1 MTAVH
6 RRTASESSPARLRS
20 PPAAPLAF
28 RVGLLAGP
36 IDWTGEAEADRLAGT
51 LGEIL
56 AAVRTA
62 VVDFQRDHPGL
73 YAEAAPTLRAVTRLA
88 QGADRIFAEQALDLG
103 YALCCASPF
112 VEAESEHEGP
122 DAPGLESGSRGR
134 LRALLARAEAGGGLT
149 RFELDGDRADP
160 VGADLA
166 AGRVV
171 LNQSDLLIAV
181 RSDGRPTGAEGLDVL
196 LRDAVQA
203 RIPVL
208 WLDPSAPSGWLLART
223 DAELER
229 APSMAGPAGV
239 CGAEAP
245 DWAGLRAL
253 VDEILDLP
261 ATMGPAT
268 HLDHPAQRE
277 SLFACYRKERRPRLN
292 LAIAWRVFRELH
304 GAHRL
309 RLPPLR
315 VPDFEQAALRDWPDA
330 RDVAGWV
337 NQQLRPHYAW
347 AGKLSGLY
355 ADVYRSSYVLAY
367 LLAALAVTLALLPGA
382 VGAYVAIPGFA
393 TVANGAE
400 LLVIGVVLLLIFG
413 ARHRRWHTRWM
424 DYRLLA
430 EMIRQLRFLI
440 PLAGNWPLPR
450 IPAHWETYG
459 NPSRTWMAWHMRG
472 IARATGLPNAR
483 LDQAYLRSCLAYV
496 QQVIAGQLAFHA
508 DTARH
513 SEAIDHS
520 LHRLA
525 LWLLVATIVC
535 IVAHLIPALHALGP
549 ILTLGCAGLPAFGA
563 ALHGI
568 KNQGEFSRIA
578 KRSQAMARQLEQ
590 LLGEIAARESQPA
603 LRSAEVTRV
612 AYDAARLMVDEVLD
626 WRVIFTDRPPVI
638 PA

>member
-1 MTAVH
+1 MTAAP
-6 RRTASESSPARLRS
+6 RRIASESPTRPRS
-20 PPAAPLAF
+20 PPSASLAF

-36 IDWTGEAEADRLAGT
+36 IEWTDGTGVDRLAGI

-62 VVDFQRDHPGL
+62 VVDFQRAHPGL
-73 YAEAAPTLRAVTRLA
+73 YAESAPTLRAVTRLA
-88 QGADRIFAEQALDLG
+88 QGADRVFGEQALDLG
-103 YALCCASPF
+103 YALCCAFPF
-112 VEAESEHEGP
+112 AQAESEGDAH
-122 DAPGLESGSRGR
+122 DAPEHQPGSLGCV
-134 LRALLARAEAGGGLT
+134 RALLVRAEACGGLT
-149 RFELDGDRADP
+149 RFELEGDRADP
-160 VGADLA
+160 AGAHLA

-181 RSDGRPTGAEGLDVL
+181 RGDGQPPGAEGLDAL
-196 LRDAVQA
+196 IHDAVQA

-208 WLDPSAPSGWLLART
+208 WLDPRAPAGWLLVRT
-223 DAELER
+223 HAELGR
-229 APSMAGPAGV
+229 VPSLAGPAGV
-239 CGAEAP
+239 CVAEAP
-245 DWAGLRAL
+245 DWTGLGAL

-261 ATMGPAT
+261 PTMGPAT
-268 HLDHPAQRE
+268 HLDHPAHRE
-277 SLFACYRKERRPRLN
+277 SLFDCYRKERRPVLN

-309 RLPPLR
+309 RVPPLR

-330 RDVAGWV
+330 PDVAGWV
-337 NQQLRPHYAW
+337 NRQLRPHYAW

-367 LLAALAVTLALLPGA
+367 LLAAVAVTLALLPGA
-382 VGAYVAIPGFA
+382 VGAYVEIPGFA
-393 TVANGAE
+393 TFANGAE
-400 LLVIGVVLLLIFG
+400 LLVIGIVLILIFG
-413 ARHRRWHTRWM
+413 ARHRHWHTRWM

-440 PLAGNWPLPR
+440 PLAGHWPLPR
-450 IPAHWETYG
+450 MPAHWETYG

-483 LDQAYLRSCLAYV
+483 VDQVYLRSCLAYLK
-496 QQVIAGQLAFHA
+496 QVIAGQRAFHA
-508 DTARH
+508 DSARH
-513 SEAIDHS
+513 SEEIDHS
-520 LHRLA
+520 LHRFA
-525 LWLLVATIVC
+525 LWLLIATIVC
-535 IVAHLIPALHALGP
+535 IVAHLIPALHTLGP
-549 ILTLGCAGLPAFGA
+549 ILTLACAGLPAFGA

-590 LLGEIAARESQPA
+590 LLGEIAALEGQPA
-603 LRSAEVTRV
+603 LLSADVTRV